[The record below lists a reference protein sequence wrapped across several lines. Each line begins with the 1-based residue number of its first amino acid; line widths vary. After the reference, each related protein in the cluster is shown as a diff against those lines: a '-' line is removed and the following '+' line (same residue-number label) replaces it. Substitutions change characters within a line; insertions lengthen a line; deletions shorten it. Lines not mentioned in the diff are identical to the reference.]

1 MTSKKQTIVID
12 RESDTNPPV
21 SSLRRT
27 ISKQNQPIINRP
39 PAITDFVAEDL
50 KDISVGMCV
59 EHQRFGKGTVTALE
73 GNVGSEKATINF
85 AEFGEKTLVL
95 KFAKLRRS

>member
-1 MTSKKQTIVID
+1 MGS
-12 RESDTNPPV
+12 ESTTDNNLPV

-27 ISKQNQPIINRP
+27 IAKQNQPIINRP
-39 PAITDFVAEDL
+39 PAITDFVPEDIH
-50 KDISVGMCV
+50 DISIGMDV